1 MFYPIKCIAMKIYN
15 LSFLRS
21 IPIISGLLF
30 QLLSCNRAPEFSKAS
45 QLPDSWQNQ
54 KRDNTGTANSVFKST
69 DGGQSWQ
76 DISKGLF
83 VRVGNGLYHSTA
95 NAAAPFWNKEIFPDE
110 QSIIT
115 SICKRYGLQFICF
128 RQRDL
133 CHIQ

>member
-1 MFYPIKCIAMKIYN
+1 MKIYN

-69 DGGQSWQ
+69 DGGQTWQ
-76 DISKGLF
+76 DISKRLPENL
-83 VRVGNGLYHSTA
+83 RI
-95 NAAAPFWNKEIFPDE
+95 EIVSGE
-110 QSIIT
+110 GEIAS
-115 SICKRYGLQFICF
+115 LQMIKGCF
-128 RQRDL
+128 
-133 CHIQ
+133 